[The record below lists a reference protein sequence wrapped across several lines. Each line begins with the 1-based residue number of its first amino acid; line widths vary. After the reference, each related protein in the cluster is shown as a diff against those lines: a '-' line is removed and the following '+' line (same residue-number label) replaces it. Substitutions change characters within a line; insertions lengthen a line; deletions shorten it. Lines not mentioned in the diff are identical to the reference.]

1 MKKYLILM
9 LACAATIVAHHTVS
23 AQNKNLGVGT
33 TTPNPN
39 AVLDIVS
46 PTNNQGV
53 LFPRLTTAQRTTL
66 AGLLDADDSGLMLY
80 DTDEKALYIWDGAA
94 WKNNDATTLHLP
106 LTGTANSNALSLE
119 ITETN
124 AANMVGVVAI
134 STAGEGAAIKGDN
147 SNANGAITTAHGVM
161 GVANAG
167 GNNAGV
173 YGTTVG
179 GGTGVMAETTT
190 GWSALFAYQHNPTF
204 GWGADVEI
212 DAPSNNW
219 ASLFAHTQGL
229 GPAGSFASGNDSTT
243 IYAKNSGTGS
253 AGYFVRDNTDGTN
266 PALYVKSN
274 GGFTNNSAA
283 IIAESDG
290 GYAGVVSKQKSGLGN
305 ALVAISE
312 SPEAGSWGLLAESAN
327 GSAGVFQSTASA
339 EPVLQLMANG
349 NGGGGTLS
357 NNGTGSGFTITNGP
371 ASLGIGLTVFQNGVA
386 RAAQFQVNN
395 TSSTNAAVRG
405 AHLGLGNAGFFTIN
419 NASNT
424 NAAVLA
430 NTNGFGPALAATYTG
445 GATGGSAVFAEHD
458 SPADGFAGQFI
469 NSNGANTFP
478 AIQAST
484 VGSAPGVRVFQDG
497 SAIGGGMDVFSMNPS
512 NTQPGFSAEMYG
524 SGAAI
529 RGIAKGSGHAG
540 NFQIDNPLSTF
551 PALEA
556 TTNGTSPAIAG
567 YTASG
572 WSTMQL
578 TQAGTGSGLHV
589 ENQSTGTAA
598 FITLTNSVNTSPT
611 LTVHTNGTGNALY
624 ANHTGAS
631 GNVAVFANNGSNVAR
646 VDKLGTGYF
655 NNGTLNSGA
664 DIAEMFAVE
673 GGKQSYEPGDV
684 LVISESSDRTVER
697 SSSASSTR
705 VAGVYA
711 SKPGVRLTEES
722 IDADLDELVPM
733 GVVGV
738 IPTKVCLENGAIKR
752 GDLLV
757 TSSKAGHAMKAIPV
771 NVNGVLIYPTGAILG
786 KALENFDGQESG
798 LIKVLV
804 NVK

>member
-1 MKKYLILM
+1 MKKYLRLV
-9 LACAATIVAHHTVS
+9 LACAVVVVAGNTIN

-80 DTDEKALYIWDGAA
+80 DTDEKAIYIWNGTT
-94 WKNNDATTLHLP
+94 WKNNDASTLHLP

-119 ITETN
+119 ISETN
-124 AANMVGVVAI
+124 TANTVGVVAI

-147 SNANGAITTAHGVM
+147 SNSNGAITTAHGVM

-179 GGTGVMAETTT
+179 GGTGVMGETTT
-190 GWSALFAYQHNPTF
+190 GWSAMFAYQHNPTF
-204 GWGADVEI
+204 GWAADVEI

-229 GPAGSFASGNDSTT
+229 GPAGSFVSGNDSTT
-243 IYAKNSGTGS
+243 IIAKNNGTGL
-253 AGYFVRDNTDGTN
+253 AGYFERNNTDGTN
-266 PALYVKSN
+266 PALFVKSN
-274 GGFTNNSAA
+274 GGFTGNSAA

-312 SPEAGSWGLLAESAN
+312 SPEAGSWALFAESAN
-327 GSAGVFQSTASA
+327 GSAGVFQSDASA
-339 EPVLQLMANG
+339 EPVVQIMANG
-349 NGGGGTLS
+349 DGGGGTLN
-357 NNGTGSGFTITNGP
+357 NNGTGPGFTITNS
-371 ASLGIGLTVFQNGVA
+371 ATSLGIGLTVFQNGAA

-419 NASNT
+419 NATNN

-430 NTNGFGPALAATYTG
+430 NTNGFGPALAANYTG
-445 GATGGSAVFAEHD
+445 GATGGSAIVAQH
-458 SPADGFAGQFI
+458 SSATDGFAGQFI
-469 NSNGANTFP
+469 NTNGGNTFP

-484 VGSAPGVRVFQDG
+484 VGPAPGVRVFQDG
-497 SAIGGGMDVFSMNPS
+497 SAIGGGMDVFSMNPG
-512 NTQPGFSAEMYG
+512 NTQPGFSAEMHG
-524 SGAAI
+524 TGPAV
-529 RGIAKGSGHAG
+529 RGVARGTGLAG
-540 NFQIDNPLSTF
+540 YFQIDNVLSTF

-556 TTNGTSPAIAG
+556 TTNGTSPAISG
-567 YTASG
+567 YTATG

-598 FITLTNSVNTSPT
+598 FFNLTSSINASPT
-611 LTVHTNGTGNALY
+611 LTVQTNGTGNALY

-631 GNVAVFANNGSNVAR
+631 GNVAVFANNSSNVAR
-646 VDKLGTGYF
+646 IDKLGTGYF

-664 DIAEMFAVE
+664 DVAEMFAVE
-673 GGKQSYEPGDV
+673 GDKQSYEPGDV

-711 SKPGVRLTEES
+711 TKPGLRLTEENIES
-722 IDADLDELVPM
+722 NLEELVPM

-738 IPTKVCLENGAIKR
+738 IPTKVCLENGPIKR

-771 NVNGVLIYPTGAILG
+771 NVNGLLIYPTGAILG
-786 KALENFDGQESG
+786 KALENFEGQGSG